1 MLLDKIN
8 SLSSAIYFSGAV
20 HFAIFMGAWHINI
33 EYGKLMEGLA
43 DYRFKR
49 IEPKGVSRIIFFPK
63 SGIFLLTRDG
73 ELWAIL
79 HYIFD
84 IAVFFVCA
92 CLIHVDNNSYG
103 FIVAAMEVPFFLA
116 SFWVHSAKDK
126 VIKLSENTVVSDA
139 DFKQHL
145 TSKLRSAKKAYPLP
159 QYLCNM
165 KTTKTC
171 KLFWTH
177 ELLSVTV
184 VDETSSELVLEWP
197 VAKRSWYRYYAV
209 PVTQLFDRFT
219 GIEEKLHRSL
229 KKSPNK
235 STSATEK

>member
-1 MLLDKIN
+1 M
-8 SLSSAIYFSGAV
+8 
-20 HFAIFMGAWHINI
+20 HFFFFLTARRISID
-33 EYGKLMEGLA
+33 YGERYAKLVPSIA

-49 IEPKGVSRIIFFPK
+49 IEPKGISRIIFSPK
-63 SGIFLLTRDG
+63 SGLFLLTRDG
-73 ELWAIL
+73 ELWAML

-84 IAVFFVCA
+84 IAVFLVCDR
-92 CLIHVDNNSYG
+92 LIHVDNNSYVV
-103 FIVAAMEVPFFLA
+103 IAAAMAVPLILTYFLLLY
-116 SFWVHSAKDK
+116 AKDK
-126 VIKLSENTVVSDA
+126 VIKLSENATVVSDA

-145 TSKLRSAKKAYPLP
+145 SSKLRSAKKAYSSP

-177 ELLSVTV
+177 ELLSVTI

-219 GIEEKLHRSL
+219 GIEEKLHGSL

>member
-63 SGIFLLTRDG
+63 SGLFLLTRDG

-145 TSKLRSAKKAYPLP
+145 ASKLRSAKKAYPLP

-219 GIEEKLHRSL
+219 GNYIGR
-229 KKSPNK
+229 
-235 STSATEK
+235 